1 LLSSQV
7 KVSNWD
13 NGLSPEE
20 QAIMDDRWEKLLAK
34 VKEIDPVLYKKI
46 QDESLEYFLTDNEP
60 TKQTENNQFN
70 FHF

>member
-1 LLSSQV
+1 
-7 KVSNWD
+7 
-13 NGLSPEE
+13 
-20 QAIMDDRWEKLLAK
+20 MDDRWEKLLAK

-70 FHF
+70 FNF

>member
-1 LLSSQV
+1 M

-46 QDESLEYFLTDNEP
+46 QDESLEYFLTDDEP

-70 FHF
+70 FNF

>member
-1 LLSSQV
+1 M

-20 QAIMDDRWEKLLAK
+20 QAIMDDRWENLLAK

-46 QDESLEYFLTDNEP
+46 QDESLEYFLTDDEP